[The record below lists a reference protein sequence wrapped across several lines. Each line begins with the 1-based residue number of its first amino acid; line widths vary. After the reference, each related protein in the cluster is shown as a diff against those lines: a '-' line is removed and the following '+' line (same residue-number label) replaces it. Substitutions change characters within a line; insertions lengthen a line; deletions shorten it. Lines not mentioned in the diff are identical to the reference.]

1 MDESE
6 EIEAEREENSKIKK
20 SLDEEKKKKNVA
32 TIFKKLTILFI
43 RKISF
48 YKVFLPEYDILL
60 ISSSN
65 KRITAWKY
73 NDAVFN
79 NINTIEKKNLQ
90 YDKSNLICN
99 ILISASPQ
107 YRMAFDNIG
116 KNLYTGQNDGKI
128 NKWDLSKV
136 IV

>member
-1 MDESE
+1 M
-6 EIEAEREENSKIKK
+6 
-20 SLDEEKKKKNVA
+20 
-32 TIFKKLTILFI
+32 
-43 RKISF
+43 
-48 YKVFLPEYDILL
+48 FLPEYDILL

-73 NDAVFN
+73 NDSVFT

-99 ILISASPQ
+99 ILISAGPQ
-107 YRMAFDNIG
+107 YRMAFDNVG

-136 IV
+136 SYILSIELTNWCIR